1 MNKIIKS
8 AAFVLLATPAVS
20 AFAGSSSGCGLGA
33 MVFEGQTGLM
43 ANVLAATTNN
53 IIIPQTFAIST
64 GTLGCDPENVV
75 SNEYQRKVFVA
86 SNMDN
91 LAQEMAQG
99 QGDHLASLA
108 ELMGVAKE
116 DKPAFYSF
124 TQDQYAS
131 LFGKPDVDAQQML
144 ASLDGAM
151 TMDPVLSK
159 YAK

>member
-1 MNKIIKS
+1 
-8 AAFVLLATPAVS
+8 
-20 AFAGSSSGCGLGA
+20 
-33 MVFEGQTGLM
+33 
-43 ANVLAATTNN
+43 
-53 IIIPQTFAIST
+53 
-64 GTLGCDPENVV
+64 
-75 SNEYQRKVFVA
+75 
-86 SNMDN
+86 MDN

>member
-1 MNKIIKS
+1 MTS
-8 AAFVLLATPAVS
+8 
-20 AFAGSSSGCGLGA
+20 
-33 MVFEGQTGLM
+33 
-43 ANVLAATTNN
+43 
-53 IIIPQTFAIST
+53 
-64 GTLGCDPENVV
+64 GTLGCDPENTV

-131 LFGKPDVDAQQML
+131 LFSKPDVDAQQML
-144 ASLDGAM
+144 ASLDSAM
-151 TMDPVLSK
+151 TTNPVLSK